1 MYGYTA
7 FRGSIGLIPH
17 FHGCGWNPGLAALL
31 EAHKVVEAGF
41 TGHFFYTVHKG
52 ITAAVVCFGPSMTS
66 MSALNTGGATESN
79 GTADEELTSA

>member
-17 FHGCGWNPGLAALL
+17 FHGCGWNRGLAALL

-52 ITAAVVCFGPSMTS
+52 ITAAVV
-66 MSALNTGGATESN
+66 
-79 GTADEELTSA
+79 